1 MRCPDRK
8 PEYDVLLL
16 AILIGAAVLADQVP
30 WLPIGALVLGA
41 LALSA
46 ILWAFHRVV
55 ILRATITIRNLA
67 DYLSQVGIL
76 FGVLFALGALWDAI
90 S

>member
-1 MRCPDRK
+1 MYSPDRK
-8 PEYDVLLL
+8 PEYGVLLL
-16 AILIGAAVLADQVP
+16 IILIGAAVLAEKVP
-30 WLPIGALVLGA
+30 WIPAGALVLGA

-46 ILWAFHRVV
+46 LLWAFHRVV
-55 ILRATITIRNLA
+55 MLRATITIRNLA

-76 FGVLFALGALWDAI
+76 FGLLFALGALWDAV